1 MPKEDILT
9 KFKAKDYNNKLE
21 EILEKKEFSNDVKNL
36 LLNMLYK
43 IEAGYNDYRTVKID
57 ILEKKIIIEE
67 IVRYVYENCST
78 IKLIEPKNDDSK
90 KQKKYKID
98 KSKNAIMSYPNE
110 RDLLKA
116 IYAISY
122 NYIQFYGIENM
133 IEESLSK
140 FINIGYNND
149 IFEIIRDF
157 NGWNW
162 YTPISEIENYEY
174 NIIYQNLKILTNN
187 EFLYEIKNGEEI
199 NFNERVKTEL
209 EKNMKSSKVQEFM
222 ELIYR
227 AIFLLNKNNTEERE
241 NIEQIKEENNLK
253 LESLQDEIKYSE
265 ELFKE
270 QKKYDLQI
278 NKIEQILNNPKLLN
292 NEFIRRNEIL
302 DAEHKIFSISNLT
315 EILVE
320 DKRKVENKYQ
330 KISKKL
336 NSLQYNEDLSEASEI
351 SDFINNLEMNSS
363 TSIKSIIIELQKIFL
378 KCFMEFI
385 TKAESK
391 KQIAELIYTFRYYSL
406 IYYDENTQIKD
417 IEELE
422 QDIKNIEN
430 LLIDKSIRIRMINE
444 LSANQSLNLQII
456 SPIFELR
463 NIELKDIEIKVE
475 EDIVNNHIIQIEYL
489 DNGIAEKTK
498 TIDIENISQVKGLK
512 FNKRIKIFN

>member
-209 EKNMKSSKVQEFM
+209 EK
-222 ELIYR
+222 I
-227 AIFLLNKNNTEERE
+227 
-241 NIEQIKEENNLK
+241 
-253 LESLQDEIKYSE
+253 
-265 ELFKE
+265 
-270 QKKYDLQI
+270 
-278 NKIEQILNNPKLLN
+278 
-292 NEFIRRNEIL
+292 
-302 DAEHKIFSISNLT
+302 
-315 EILVE
+315 
-320 DKRKVENKYQ
+320 
-330 KISKKL
+330 
-336 NSLQYNEDLSEASEI
+336 
-351 SDFINNLEMNSS
+351 
-363 TSIKSIIIELQKIFL
+363 
-378 KCFMEFI
+378 
-385 TKAESK
+385 
-391 KQIAELIYTFRYYSL
+391 
-406 IYYDENTQIKD
+406 
-417 IEELE
+417 
-422 QDIKNIEN
+422 
-430 LLIDKSIRIRMINE
+430 
-444 LSANQSLNLQII
+444 
-456 SPIFELR
+456 
-463 NIELKDIEIKVE
+463 
-475 EDIVNNHIIQIEYL
+475 
-489 DNGIAEKTK
+489 
-498 TIDIENISQVKGLK
+498 
-512 FNKRIKIFN
+512 